1 MAIDLKDIGYII
13 GSSAGVASIIIL
25 IWSRISSWSRR
36 PKLEIDFDKDRDV
49 RVWLSVDVDNGRS
62 KEWTRKFFNLQI
74 LNSGKNIAKRCEAV
88 VTVLS
93 CPNNVTHLQEK
104 YAIHWADTPYSGRTT
119 GTYPVDIGSAPQR
132 LDIVFT
138 DKDIPQGAW
147 LAIPFA
153 LLRPDKETQV
163 FLPPGDYNIE
173 TNVFCSNGRGD
184 SKRFKVT
191 SPQQWTDLDA
201 VEIG

>member
-13 GSSAGVASIIIL
+13 GSSAGVASIVIL
-25 IWSRISSWSRR
+25 ICVRISGWIKR
-36 PKLEIDFDKDRDV
+36 PKLKIEFDKDRDI
-49 RVWLSVDVDNGRS
+49 RVWETYYDAMSR
-62 KEWTRKFFNLQI
+62 KWTRKFLTSQI

-93 CPNNVTHLQEK
+93 CPNNVIHLQGK

-138 DKDIPQGAW
+138 DKDSSQQGAW

-153 LLRPDKETQV
+153 LLQADKAIQV

-173 TNVFCSNGRGD
+173 ISVFCSNGRGD